1 MIKVETGLTAYSL
14 QGGVCLRVTLHNKVV
29 LITGAS
35 SGIGALVAQLLAE
48 RGAIPVLTARSQGKM
63 LELSASIRS
72 EHAVYEMD
80 VTSEEQIREV
90 VSQIHQRYGKIDVLL
105 NNAGFGEFVPFTEAS
120 ISHFQQIMDV
130 NYMGTVRCTHI
141 VLPYMIQSGSGHIVN
156 VASIAGKMATAKS
169 TGYSAS
175 KHAVLGLTNAL
186 RQELRGTGVMVSA
199 VNPGP
204 IDTPFFDRADPTGTY
219 VRNIRWFMMSPHKVA
234 QAIISVIERRKP
246 ELDLPWTAAAGVRIV
261 QLFPRL
267 IDAIFGNIINKK

>member
-1 MIKVETGLTAYSL
+1 
-14 QGGVCLRVTLHNKVV
+14 LRVSLHNKVV

-48 RGAIPVLTARSQGKM
+48 RGAIPVLTARSRDKM
-63 LELSASIRS
+63 LALSASIRS

-80 VTSEEQIREV
+80 VTSEEQVRDV
-90 VSQIHQRYGKIDVLL
+90 VSQVYQRYGKIDVLL
-105 NNAGFGEFVPFTEAS
+105 NNAGFGEFVPFKEAPL
-120 ISHFQQIMDV
+120 SHFQQMMDV
-130 NYMGTVRCTHI
+130 NYMGTVRCTHT

-156 VASIAGKMATAKS
+156 VASIAGKLATAKS
-169 TGYSAS
+169 TGYSAT

-186 RQELRGTGVMVSA
+186 RQELRGTGVIVSA

-204 IDTPFFDRADPTGTY
+204 IDTPFFERADPKGTY

-267 IDAIFGNIINKK
+267 IDSLFGNIMNKK